1 MSYARSKRISEEI
14 KKVVSSLIMT
24 EIKDPRVSKLTTVT
38 HVETTRDLSF
48 VYIYISVFDKES
60 YKKSTI
66 EGLNKAKGFIR
77 REIGRKV
84 SLRATPEPIFKLD
97 ESIETGVNMSA
108 MINKVVAKHN
118 PMHDQEVESESD
130 EDDDD
135 E

>member
-24 EIKDPRVSKLTTVT
+24 ELKDPRVSKLTTVT

-48 VYIYISVFDKES
+48 VYIYISVFDNNAHKE
-60 YKKSTI
+60 STI

-77 REIGRKV
+77 REIGRRVK
-84 SLRATPEPIFKLD
+84 LRAVPEPIFKLD
-97 ESIETGVNMSA
+97 ESIENGIHMSA
-108 MINKVVAKHN
+108 VINEVVSKHN
-118 PMHDQEVESESD
+118 PLHDQELDSDSD
-130 EDDDD
+130 EEEDD

>member
-24 EIKDPRVSKLTTVT
+24 ELKDPRVSKLTTVT

-48 VYIYISVFDKES
+48 AYIYISVFDNNAHKE
-60 YKKSTI
+60 STI

-77 REIGRKV
+77 REIGRRVK
-84 SLRATPEPIFKLD
+84 LRAVPEPIFKLD
-97 ESIETGVNMSA
+97 ESIENGIHMSA
-108 MINKVVAKHN
+108 VINEVVSKHN
-118 PMHDQEVESESD
+118 PLHDQEVDSDSD
-130 EDDDD
+130 EEEDD

>member
-38 HVETTRDLSF
+38 HVETTKDLSF
-48 VYIYISVFDKES
+48 VYIYVSVFDRDS
-60 YKKSTI
+60 YKQSTI

-77 REIGRKV
+77 REIGKRV

-97 ESIETGVNMSA
+97 ESIENGVHMSA
-108 MINKVVAKHN
+108 VINEVVAKHN
-118 PMHDQEVESESD
+118 PHHDEEIEIESNE
-130 EDDDD
+130 EDDD

>member
-24 EIKDPRVSKLTTVT
+24 ELKDPRVSKLTTVT

-48 VYIYISVFDKES
+48 SYIYISVFDDDMH
-60 YKKSTI
+60 KKSTI

-77 REIGRKV
+77 REIGKRVK
-84 SLRATPEPIFKLD
+84 LRIVPEPIFRLD
-97 ESIETGVNMSA
+97 ESIENGIHMSA
-108 MINKVVAKHN
+108 MINEVVSKHN
-118 PMHDQEVESESD
+118 PLHDQEVEEDSEEE
-130 EDDDD
+130 EDD

>member
-24 EIKDPRVSKLTTVT
+24 EIKDPRVSNLTTVT

-48 VYIYISVFDKES
+48 VYIYVSVFDSDAHKQ
-60 YKKSTI
+60 STI

-77 REIGRKV
+77 REIGKRV
-84 SLRATPEPIFKLD
+84 SLRATPQPIFKLD
-97 ESIETGVNMSA
+97 ESIENGVHMSA
-108 MINKVVAKHN
+108 VINEVVGKHN
-118 PMHDQEVESESD
+118 PLNDQEVASDSD
-130 EDDDD
+130 EEEDD

>member
-24 EIKDPRVSKLTTVT
+24 ELKDPRVSKLTTVT

-48 VYIYISVFDKES
+48 VYIYISVFDNNAHKE
-60 YKKSTI
+60 STI

-77 REIGRKV
+77 REIGRRVK
-84 SLRATPEPIFKLD
+84 LRAVPEPIFKLD
-97 ESIETGVNMSA
+97 ESIENGIHMSA
-108 MINKVVAKHN
+108 VINEVVSKHN
-118 PMHDQEVESESD
+118 PLHEQEVESDLDEE
-130 EDDDD
+130 EDD

>member
-24 EIKDPRVSKLTTVT
+24 ELKDPRVSKLTTVT

-48 VYIYISVFDKES
+48 AYIYISVFDNNAHKE
-60 YKKSTI
+60 STI

-77 REIGRKV
+77 REIGRRIK
-84 SLRATPEPIFKLD
+84 LRAVPEPIFKLD
-97 ESIETGVNMSA
+97 ESIENGIHMSA
-108 MINKVVAKHN
+108 VINEVVSKHN
-118 PMHDQEVESESD
+118 PLHDQEVDSDSD
-130 EDDDD
+130 EEEDD

>member
-24 EIKDPRVSKLTTVT
+24 ELKDPRVSKLTTVT

-48 VYIYISVFDKES
+48 AYIYISVFDNDAHKE
-60 YKKSTI
+60 STI

-77 REIGRKV
+77 REIGRRVK
-84 SLRATPEPIFKLD
+84 LRAVPEPIFKLD
-97 ESIETGVNMSA
+97 ESIENGIHMSA
-108 MINKVVAKHN
+108 VINEVVSKHN
-118 PMHDQEVESESD
+118 PLHEQEVESDSD
-130 EDDDD
+130 EEEDD

>member
-48 VYIYISVFDKES
+48 VYIYVSVFDKDS
-60 YKKSTI
+60 YKESTI
-66 EGLNKAKGFIR
+66 EGLNKAKGYIR
-77 REIGRKV
+77 REIGKRV

-97 ESIETGVNMSA
+97 ESIENGVHMSA
-108 MINKVVAKHN
+108 VINEVVSKHN
-118 PMHDQEVESESD
+118 PKHDQEVDADSNE
-130 EDDDD
+130 EDDD